1 MSKQSFLKGAAILV
15 AASLITR
22 VLGFVYKIFLSRMI
36 GAEGIGLFSTV
47 FPILSLVLTLTTAGL
62 PTAIAKLVAEALV
75 EEDVRRVKRIVTVS
89 MKAVLTLAIFFT
101 ILLVVLS
108 PWLTNHVL
116 TDRRAYYSLL
126 A

>member
-89 MKAVLTLAIFFT
+89 MKAVLTLALPRT
-101 ILLVVLS
+101 
-108 PWLTNHVL
+108 
-116 TDRRAYYSLL
+116 
-126 A
+126 